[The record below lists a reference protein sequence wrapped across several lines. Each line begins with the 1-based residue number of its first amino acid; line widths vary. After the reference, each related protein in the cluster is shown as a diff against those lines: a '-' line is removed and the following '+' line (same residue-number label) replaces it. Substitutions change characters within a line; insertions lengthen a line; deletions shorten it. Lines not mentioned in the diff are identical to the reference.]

1 MKPCFSGYSTPKDPG
16 SRKQGKTL
24 PGTTIIDVYLC
35 EEMNDF
41 EPVHLLDLVGRF
53 HYSHSLL
60 ICFYH
65 SKQ

>member
-1 MKPCFSGYSTPKDPG
+1 MAE
-16 SRKQGKTL
+16 L

-53 HYSHSLL
+53 HYSQSPHLLLSLKTVAL
-60 ICFYH
+60 FLV
-65 SKQ
+65 